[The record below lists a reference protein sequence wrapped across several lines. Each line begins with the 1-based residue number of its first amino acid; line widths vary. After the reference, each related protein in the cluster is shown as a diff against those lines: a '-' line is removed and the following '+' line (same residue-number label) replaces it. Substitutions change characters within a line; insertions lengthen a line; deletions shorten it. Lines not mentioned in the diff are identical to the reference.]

1 MAALES
7 SLEYISSEKLPQAP
21 IQPLPTIIIYTIY
34 NIEMNLKIII
44 IIILQVVSGLGIS
57 HERSSLLYK
66 YNNIKNLFNQHQNR
80 IQKSQRFVITTKL
93 RSQNLRKL
101 FARMSHH

>member
-1 MAALES
+1 
-7 SLEYISSEKLPQAP
+7 
-21 IQPLPTIIIYTIY
+21 
-34 NIEMNLKIII
+34 MNLKIII

-57 HERSSLLYK
+57 QERSSLLYK
-66 YNNIKNLFNQHQNR
+66 YNQIRNIFNQHQNH

>member
-7 SLEYISSEKLPQAP
+7 SLEYISSKRLPQAP
-21 IQPLPTIIIYTIY
+21 IQPHSTKIIYKIY
-34 NIEMNLKIII
+34 NIKMNLKIII

-57 HERSSLLYK
+57 QERSSLLYK
-66 YNNIKNLFNQHQNR
+66 YNNIKNLFNRHQN
-80 IQKSQRFVITTKL
+80 QVKNSQRFVITTKL

-101 FARMSHH
+101 FARMSQH